1 MIRRLMLDTPAP
13 VQDPKRHIRAI
24 QLWAKRFDGWFP
36 PKPDWR
42 PAEHWHPPIDQ
53 RLTHPMTT
61 SPAVRRQVAAATVS
75 AAANLLRARADGE
88 SAAVAALLDD
98 ADLFGSEVQVFF
110 DAGYFERFTGDDI
123 IRTWDPLPRN
133 RSLAREL
140 GFEIPIG
147 LVEMG
152 FHSRVLVNEPGA
164 PIPEYYEHDL
174 WWYADRVPER
184 WREPSSE

>member
-1 MIRRLMLDTPAP
+1 
-13 VQDPKRHIRAI
+13 
-24 QLWAKRFDGWFP
+24 
-36 PKPDWR
+36 
-42 PAEHWHPPIDQ
+42 
-53 RLTHPMTT
+53 MTA
-61 SPAVRRQVAAATVS
+61 SPAVRRQVASATAHLS
-75 AAANLLRARADGE
+75 RARPAGE
-88 SAAVAALLDD
+88 SAAVAALLGE

-110 DAGYFERFTGDDI
+110 DAAYFERFTTDDV
-123 IRTWDPLPRN
+123 IRTGNPLPPE

-140 GFEIPIG
+140 GWSPTG

-164 PIPEYYEHDL
+164 PVPEYYEHDL